1 MKQALAAPLQRIIQY
16 IGEHGI
22 VRSRDIEAIG
32 FPRQYLVRLH
42 RQGKLNRPARGI
54 YTLPD
59 ADVTE
64 HHSYAEVTKRVPQAT
79 VCLLSALV
87 FHEITTQ
94 SPASVWIAL
103 SKGARTPALASPS
116 LRMVRLSGPSL
127 TEGIDKHQVEGVT
140 VRVYSA
146 AKTVADCFKFR
157 NKIGLDI
164 AIEAL
169 RDCLHQKKASVNEI
183 YHYAKVCRVSNVIR
197 PYIEALYLGPDN
209 ANIEMKTRRNRI
221 LQTQSEECWP
231 RMPAM
236 HENRSAQAG

>member
-1 MKQALAAPLQRIIQY
+1 MQH

-22 VRSRDIEAIG
+22 VRPRDIGAIG
-32 FPRQYLVRLH
+32 LPRQYLVRLH
-42 RQGKLNRPARGI
+42 HQGKLKRPGRGI

-64 HHSYAEVTKRVPQAT
+64 HHSYAEVTKRVPQAI

-116 LRMVRLSGPSL
+116 LRVIRLSGPSL
-127 TEGIDKHQVEGVT
+127 TEGIDTHQVEGVT

-157 NKIGLDI
+157 NKIGLDV

-169 RDCLHQKKASVNEI
+169 KDCLGQKRASIDEI
-183 YHYAKVCRVSNVIR
+183 YGYAKVCRVSNVIR
-197 PYIEALYLGPDN
+197 PYMEAL
-209 ANIEMKTRRNRI
+209 
-221 LQTQSEECWP
+221 
-231 RMPAM
+231 
-236 HENRSAQAG
+236 

>member
-1 MKQALAAPLQRIIQY
+1 LKHAPIAPLQRVLPH
-16 IGEHGI
+16 IGEHRI

-59 ADVTE
+59 SDVTE
-64 HHSYAEVTKRVPQAT
+64 HHSYAEITKRVPQAT

-94 SPASVWIAL
+94 SPAFWIAL
-103 SKGARTPALASPS
+103 SKGARTPAVVSPS
-116 LRMVRLSGPSL
+116 LRIVRLSGPSL
-127 TEGIDKHQVEGVT
+127 TEGIDKHQVEGVA

-169 RDCLHQKKASVNEI
+169 KDCLHQKKASVNEI
-183 YHYAKVCRVSNVIR
+183 YRYAKVCRVSNVIR
-197 PYIEALYLGPDN
+197 PYIEAL
-209 ANIEMKTRRNRI
+209 
-221 LQTQSEECWP
+221 
-231 RMPAM
+231 
-236 HENRSAQAG
+236 

>member
-1 MKQALAAPLQRIIQY
+1 MQY

-22 VRSRDIEAIG
+22 VRPRDIDAIG
-32 FPRQYLVRLH
+32 LPRQYLVRLH
-42 RQGKLNRPARGI
+42 RQGKLNRPTRGI

-64 HHSYAEVTKRVPQAT
+64 HHSYAEVTKRVPEAT
-79 VCLLSALV
+79 VCLLSALA

-103 SKGARTPALASPS
+103 PKGARTPALDSPS
-116 LRMVRLSGPSL
+116 LRIVRLSRLSL
-127 TEGIDKHQVEGVT
+127 TTGIENHQVDGVR

-146 AKTVADCFKFR
+146 AKTVSDCFKFR

-169 RDCLHQKKASVNEI
+169 KDCLCQKRASINEI
-183 YHYAKVCRVSNVIR
+183 YRYAKVCRVGNVIR
-197 PYIEALYLGPDN
+197 PYMESL
-209 ANIEMKTRRNRI
+209 
-221 LQTQSEECWP
+221 C
-231 RMPAM
+231 
-236 HENRSAQAG
+236 